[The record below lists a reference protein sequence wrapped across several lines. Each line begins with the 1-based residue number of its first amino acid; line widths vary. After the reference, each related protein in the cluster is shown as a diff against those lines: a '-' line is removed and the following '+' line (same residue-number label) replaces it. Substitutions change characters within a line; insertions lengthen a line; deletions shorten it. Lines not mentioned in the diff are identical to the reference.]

1 MARPKSL
8 DKRNAI
14 LDAAVEVFAE
24 RGLEASPTA
33 EISRR
38 AGVAEGT
45 LFTYF
50 KTKDDL
56 VNGLYRDLKLELAD
70 AMMSGFPRKKS
81 VKARIQHIWDCYLTW
96 SAASPAQKRVLDLLK
111 TSDRITDESR
121 EIGYAPFAEIETT
134 AREGIE
140 NHILEDLPT
149 EFVAA
154 TMSSVADATMMFMA
168 MQPEKADFYRE
179 KGFLLFWKGIAK
191 G

>member
-111 TSDRITDESR
+111 TSDRITEESR
-121 EIGYAPFAEIETT
+121 EIGYAP
-134 AREGIE
+134 
-140 NHILEDLPT
+140 
-149 EFVAA
+149 
-154 TMSSVADATMMFMA
+154 
-168 MQPEKADFYRE
+168 
-179 KGFLLFWKGIAK
+179 
-191 G
+191 